1 MSEHTTTRRT
11 FVRGI
16 GSAVAVSGVGVLAAD
31 TATAATYREI
41 EVDGG
46 ANDDS
51 HGVDYHM
58 EVNSGDVSALGDTE
72 SNDNVYNYSSSTS
85 IYGTVKGNGG
95 VDTYEIPKDAAM
107 TYLRVDGE
115 KDGSHVQLY
124 FDSRDYGKQHMAFR
138 GLENPGWSKLE
149 YSATS
154 DGDFS
159 KKDDVEGYPE
169 DTAICDYGTC
179 ALSGKVKADKEDV
192 WTLNGDSPDTL
203 ALDTLQKG
211 GRFEVDID
219 VVSPDP

>member
-11 FVRGI
+11 FVSGI
-16 GSAVAVSGVGVLAAD
+16 GSAVAVSGVGVLTAD
-31 TATAATYREI
+31 TATAASYREI

-51 HGVDYHM
+51 HGVDYKL
-58 EVNSGDVSALGDTE
+58 EVNSADVSALGDTE

-95 VDTYEIPKDAAM
+95 VDTYEIPHDAALS
-107 TYLRVDGE
+107 YARVDGE
-115 KDGSHVQLY
+115 KDGSSIQLSM
-124 FDSRDYGKQHMAFR
+124 DARGYGKQHMAFR

-169 DTAICDYGTC
+169 DTSTCGYGVC
-179 ALSGKVKADKEDV
+179 SLVGKVKADKEDV
-192 WTLNGDSPDTL
+192 WTLNGDSPTTM
-203 ALDTLQKG
+203 ALMTLQKG